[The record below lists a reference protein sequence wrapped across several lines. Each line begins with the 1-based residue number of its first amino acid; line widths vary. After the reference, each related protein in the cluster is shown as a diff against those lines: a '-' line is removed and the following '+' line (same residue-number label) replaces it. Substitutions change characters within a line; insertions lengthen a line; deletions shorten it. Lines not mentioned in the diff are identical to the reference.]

1 MRKLVVLVTGGR
13 KYEDKRTLF
22 RVLDEI
28 NPSRVIHGDA
38 QGADRLAG
46 LWCKSRKRR
55 EIKCPANWTRD
66 GLAAGPIRNRKMLK
80 KYRSDINRVVAFP
93 GGRGTAD
100 CVRQARLLEIR
111 VQIVRM
117 KG

>member
-1 MRKLVVLVTGGR
+1 MRKLVVLITGGR
-13 KYEDKRTLF
+13 KYADKRTLF
-22 RVLDEI
+22 RILDEL

-46 LWCKSRKRR
+46 LWCKSRKRL
-55 EIKCPANWTRD
+55 EIKCHANWVKH

-80 KYRSDINRVVAFP
+80 KYYDEISRVVAFP

-100 CVRQARLLEIR
+100 CVRQARLLGIR
-111 VQIVRM
+111 VQIVRT